1 MSTTSLSSLYN
12 NASSSQLASS
22 SSLSASD
29 LQNEFMDMLMTELK
43 NEDPTNPVDSTTM
56 IAQEAQFESL
66 SQMQDLNTNLTSM
79 LAMQSVTQSLGL
91 IGYTVT
97 GSDTSGSTVTGQ
109 VTGINFVNGSAVL
122 ALSVTSNG
130 TTTSDTMNLSSVT
143 AVANK

>member
-1 MSTTSLSSLYN
+1 
-12 NASSSQLASS
+12 
-22 SSLSASD
+22 
-29 LQNEFMDMLMTELK
+29 MDMLMTELK